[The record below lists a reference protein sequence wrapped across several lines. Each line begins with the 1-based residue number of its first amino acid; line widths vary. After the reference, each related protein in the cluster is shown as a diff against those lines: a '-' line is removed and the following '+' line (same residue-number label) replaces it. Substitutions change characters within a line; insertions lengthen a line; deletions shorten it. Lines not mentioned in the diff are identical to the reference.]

1 MLGPRGAQSISR
13 LIASNDSLNLISL
26 EWNQLGSEGSI
37 YLSNSLPKNQT
48 LHHLDLKNNSI
59 TNEGASA
66 LAVSLVQNSTLLKLD
81 LRWNQIGDD
90 GAKAFEQV
98 YRNRTTPFTLYLT
111 GNLLS
116 PSMMDLIDH
125 WNSGAIRK
133 NEPTPTPRAVPSPP
147 SPSPS
152 RHQLELDA
160 RIRELKKENEQL
172 LFQLKEA
179 LSQCADMNRQAHVS
193 ALRVT
198 ELEQIQ
204 LRHSHWITQL
214 EENLRQAKL
223 RLSNQQS
230 EYDMATSMWQRE
242 REEMQERYAKEYS
255 EMTHALKTS
264 TEECL
269 SLRNSLKKNQVCSSS
284 SSSSSRSHMLVG
296 VL

>member
-1 MLGPRGAQSISR
+1 VTNG
-13 LIASNDSLNLISL
+13 SLTLISL
-26 EWNQLGSEGSI
+26 EWNQLGSEGSV

-48 LHHLDLKNNSI
+48 LHHLDLKNNGIS
-59 TNEGASA
+59 NEGASA
-66 LAVSLVQNSTLLKLD
+66 LAVSLVQNSSLLKLD
-81 LRWNQIGDD
+81 LRWNQIGDE

-116 PSMMDLIDH
+116 PSMMDLIDR

-133 NEPTPTPRAVPSPP
+133 NEPPPPAPRVLLSPP

-172 LFQLKEA
+172 LFQLKES

-193 ALRVT
+193 ALRIT

-223 RLSNQQS
+223 RLSNQMS
-230 EYDMATSMWQRE
+230 EYEMATSLWQRE
-242 REEMQERYAKEYS
+242 REEMQERYAMES
-255 EMTHALKTS
+255 TEFTNALKAS

-269 SLRNSLKKNQVCSSS
+269 SLKTSLKKSKVRGAACPPCADSFC
-284 SSSSSRSHMLVG
+284 
-296 VL
+296 